1 MSYYHPGKSG
11 TLYFKNEKIGQFGEI
26 HPNLIKKLEINSS
39 IFAFELNLKALPPGI
54 QKSKKKF
61 QNKYFQKVER
71 DFAFLVDKN
80 VEAKRIVNLI
90 KETNNE
96 IIEEINIFD
105 IYEGEGI
112 PDGKKS
118 VAISVT
124 LQPKNKTLIDSE
136 IESICKIIVDNVVK
150 NTDAILREK

>member
-1 MSYYHPGKSG
+1 M
-11 TLYFKNEKIGQFGEI
+11 
-26 HPNLIKKLEINSS
+26 KLN
-39 IFAFELNLKALPPGI
+39 LPPGI

-80 VEAKRIVNLI
+80 IEAKRIVNLI